1 MNTKLLALLA
11 PLALAGTFAVA
22 QETTTEPAAEPAT
35 DGTQQETAVGDLS
48 MGTVEGEGGNGAGQ
62 QYVAETHGD
71 WQLTCIKT
79 EDGNDPC
86 QLYQLLKDAD
96 GNSVAE
102 VNMVALPPGQEAIA
116 GATLVTPLETLLSE
130 NIRIG
135 IDGGKNKVYPF
146 TFCAAIGCVAR
157 VGFTA
162 EEVEQFRSGSKAT
175 LTIVPLAAP
184 DKTVVLDLSL
194 KGFTAGFEAVS
205 AKNLAKSE

>member
-1 MNTKLLALLA
+1 MTMKLLALLA
-11 PLALAGTFAVA
+11 PLALVASLAAA
-22 QETTTEPAAEPAT
+22 QETATEPAAEPAA
-35 DGTQQETAVGDLS
+35 GEAQQESAVGELS
-48 MGTVEGEGGNGAGQ
+48 MGTVEGEGGAGQ

-71 WQLTCIKT
+71 WQLNCIKT

-102 VNMVALPPGQEAIA
+102 VNMIALPPGQEAVA

-135 IDGGKNKVYPF
+135 VDGGKNKVYPF

-162 EEVEQFRSGSKAT
+162 EEIEQFKSGSKAT

-194 KGFTAGFEAVS
+194 KGFTAGFEAV
-205 AKNLAKSE
+205 AARNIAKSE